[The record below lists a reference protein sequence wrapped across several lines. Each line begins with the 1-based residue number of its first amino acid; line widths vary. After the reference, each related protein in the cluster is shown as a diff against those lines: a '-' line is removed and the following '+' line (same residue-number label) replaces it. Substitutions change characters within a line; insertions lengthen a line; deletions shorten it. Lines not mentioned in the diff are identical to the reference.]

1 MAMDFYETRILET
14 AIAFASYLLLRG
26 LARSVIRATLRRS
39 VSKSREE
46 KEVRRLLNILLFL
59 ILAVVIGAIWGLDQ
73 KEILL
78 FATSVITVLG
88 IAFFAEMSI
97 LSNVTAC
104 LVLFFQ
110 HPIKIGDRIRVFDGD
125 HWVEGELKDITYFFV
140 FIRTTEQGLISIPN
154 STLLKHSFHIMDAPV
169 DGPKL

>member
-1 MAMDFYETRILET
+1 MDIAPYQTQLMETGIC
-14 AIAFASYLLLRG
+14 FASYWLLRMATNSLIRARLVRSVFKTNEERQIQRLFNVLLL
-26 LARSVIRATLRRS
+26 
-39 VSKSREE
+39 
-46 KEVRRLLNILLFL
+46 L
-59 ILAVVIGAIWGLDQ
+59 ICGTVIGAIWGMDQ

-125 HWVEGELKDITYFFV
+125 HWVEGDLIDITYFFA
-140 FIRTTEQGLISIPN
+140 FIRTTEEGLISIPN
-154 STLLKHSFHIMDAPV
+154 STLLKNSFHIMEAPV
-169 DGPKL
+169 DGPKR